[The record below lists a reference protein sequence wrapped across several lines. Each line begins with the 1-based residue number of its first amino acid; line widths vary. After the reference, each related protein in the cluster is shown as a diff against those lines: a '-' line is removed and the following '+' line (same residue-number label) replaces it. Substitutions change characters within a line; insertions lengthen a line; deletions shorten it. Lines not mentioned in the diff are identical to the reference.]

1 MELIFAFISFNS
13 TVNEYLHF
21 LYDYLYANLNSH
33 FFFYI
38 KFILWQFHI
47 HLNVFRLLSPPTVFC
62 LPLSPQLSF
71 SS

>member
-33 FFFYI
+33 FFFT
-38 KFILWQFHI
+38 
-47 HLNVFRLLSPPTVFC
+47 LSLFFDNFTFT
-62 LPLSPQLSF
+62 
-71 SS
+71 